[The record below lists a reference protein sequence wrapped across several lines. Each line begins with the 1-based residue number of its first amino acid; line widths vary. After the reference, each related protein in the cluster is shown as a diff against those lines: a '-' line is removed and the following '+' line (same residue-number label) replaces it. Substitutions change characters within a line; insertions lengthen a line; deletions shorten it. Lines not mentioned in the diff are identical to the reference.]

1 MNIQQLLSI
10 TAVTTFATTAVAQDH
25 PDHPSPAPSVPMVPL
40 EKPIEVEP
48 VEKDP
53 APPTPLFIGDKAPA
67 ISVDHWIKGDPIE
80 GFEDGQVYVMEF
92 WATWCGPC
100 ISSMPH
106 LSSVQE
112 GYGDKV
118 KIISVSNEKSPE
130 IITTFLAKTN
140 KSDNL
145 LNNDRMRYTVAVD
158 PDRST
163 SRVFME
169 AANQRGI
176 PTAFIINSEGEIA
189 WIGHPMSMDEPLKEI
204 VDGTWDL
211 AAAAKAFRVEAEQ
224 ELAMKALDESY
235 SKAMENEG
243 WDAWVA
249 ALDKFS
255 AEYGYNDRMANA
267 KFDALLTGKKDKE
280 AAYAWANRMV
290 KKTWDNPQALNSMA
304 WSIVDETPDELRNLD
319 FALRVAKR
327 ASDLTDNKDP
337 MILDTLARCYWD
349 MGKKY
354 KAIAWQEKAVANIED
369 DSMSESIVNTLNEYK
384 ATLANVDE

>member
-1 MNIQQLLSI
+1 
-10 TAVTTFATTAVAQDH
+10 
-25 PDHPSPAPSVPMVPL
+25 
-40 EKPIEVEP
+40 
-48 VEKDP
+48 
-53 APPTPLFIGDKAPA
+53 
-67 ISVDHWIKGDPIE
+67 
-80 GFEDGQVYVMEF
+80 
-92 WATWCGPC
+92 
-100 ISSMPH
+100 
-106 LSSVQE
+106 
-112 GYGDKV
+112 
-118 KIISVSNEKSPE
+118 
-130 IITTFLAKTN
+130 
-140 KSDNL
+140 
-145 LNNDRMRYTVAVD
+145 
-158 PDRST
+158 
-163 SRVFME
+163 
-169 AANQRGI
+169 
-176 PTAFIINSEGEIA
+176 
-189 WIGHPMSMDEPLKEI
+189 MDEPLKEI

-235 SKAMENEG
+235 KKAMENED